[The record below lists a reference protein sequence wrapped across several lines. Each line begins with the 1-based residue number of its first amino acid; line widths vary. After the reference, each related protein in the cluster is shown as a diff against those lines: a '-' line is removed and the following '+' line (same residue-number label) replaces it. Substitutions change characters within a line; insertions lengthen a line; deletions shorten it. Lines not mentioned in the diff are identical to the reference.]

1 MGLSV
6 RRCFEYVFE
15 CDDCGAMD
23 VVHTGDSVSRGEV
36 VHDKES
42 ARRVC
47 KFHTSNGKV
56 LCDECFLKRQV
67 EREKVESGYYRY

>member
-1 MGLSV
+1 MGLMV
-6 RRCFEYVFE
+6 MRCFEYAFE

-23 VVHTGDSVSRGEV
+23 VVHTGDSANGEV
-36 VHDKES
+36 VHNKES

-47 KFHTSNGKV
+47 KFHTSNGLV